1 MELAFLSKKFDSL
14 EIKKLNKELTVYGLS
29 DTELIIKANN
39 SDLKKEILSEIT
51 KSTNQVSD
59 KDIQIQNL
67 LGEIDTYQ
75 IGNKSLDEEIKII
88 FPDID
93 AISFGTVTDYS
104 KNDSMKKGNIILY
117 QAEKSIDEAKLKAWL
132 ERKFGSKDLTIIKK

>member
-1 MELAFLSKKFDSL
+1 M
-14 EIKKLNKELTVYGLS
+14 
-29 DTELIIKANN
+29 
-39 SDLKKEILSEIT
+39 KKEILSEIT

-75 IGNKSLDEEIKII
+75 IGNKSLVEEIKII

-104 KNDSMKKGNIILY
+104 KNDSIKKGNIILY